1 MTLSLPLSPFVYIKV
16 FLLRSPLV
24 SFKGFLV
31 EEIGVEPI
39 PLDFQSNASTELASL
54 PLFVLTVQRYKK
66 YLKHQNLFLKN
77 SHIFLSGNLFFFFR

>member
-1 MTLSLPLSPFVYIKV
+1 M
-16 FLLRSPLV
+16 
-24 SFKGFLV
+24 

-66 YLKHQNLFLKN
+66 YLKHPNFFKKIPTFFLCVGI
-77 SHIFLSGNLFFFFR
+77 SFFSLD

>member
-1 MTLSLPLSPFVYIKV
+1 M
-16 FLLRSPLV
+16 
-24 SFKGFLV
+24 

-66 YLKHQNLFLKN
+66 YLKHPNLFLKN
-77 SHIFLSGNLFFFFR
+77 SHTKKCGNFFFFSLDKA

>member
-1 MTLSLPLSPFVYIKV
+1 M
-16 FLLRSPLV
+16 
-24 SFKGFLV
+24 

-66 YLKHQNLFLKN
+66 YLKHPNLFFKN
-77 SHIFLSGNLFFFFR
+77 SHIFFCVGISFFFSLDKA